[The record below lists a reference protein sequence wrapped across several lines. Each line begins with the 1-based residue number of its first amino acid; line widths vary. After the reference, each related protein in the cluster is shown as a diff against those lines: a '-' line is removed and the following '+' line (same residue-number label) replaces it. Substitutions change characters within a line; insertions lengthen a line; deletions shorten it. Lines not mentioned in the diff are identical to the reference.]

1 MVYISN
7 TAKEKIVEL
16 MNNEGLSN
24 TESFLRIGLKSGGC
38 SGLSYDL
45 SFEDKQK
52 IDDNIFEYD
61 NVKILINKDHLLYL
75 DGIHLEY
82 SDGLNG
88 KGFYFNNPNATK
100 TCGCGESFSS

>member
-1 MVYISN
+1 MVYISD

-16 MNNEGLSN
+16 MNNEGLSSQ
-24 TESFLRIGLKSGGC
+24 ESFLRIGLKSGGC

-45 SFEDKQK
+45 SFDDKQQ
-52 IDDNIFEYD
+52 IDDNIFEYGD
-61 NVKILINKDHLLYL
+61 IKILINKDHLLYL
-75 DGIHLEY
+75 DGIQLEY
-82 SDGLNG
+82 AGGLNG

>member
-1 MVYISN
+1 MVSISN
-7 TAKEKIVEL
+7 TAKEKIIEL
-16 MNNEGLSN
+16 MQKEGLSPIN
-24 TESFLRIGLKSGGC
+24 SFLRIGVKSGGC

-45 SFEDKQK
+45 SFDDINK
-52 IDDNIFEYD
+52 IDDKIFEYD

-75 DGIHLEY
+75 DGIQLEY

-88 KGFYFNNPNATK
+88 KGFYFNNPNAIH